1 MTPVGQILV
10 YRSFNDTIYK
20 EYNHGMVI
28 PRPGALDRIV
38 RSFQVHPIVALLGPR
53 QCGKTTLAREFIAG
67 KSEWTFFDL
76 ESATGR
82 RALAAPEEELGRRAG
97 HAVIDEVQ
105 RQPAILEALRVLADR
120 PDTSS
125 RYLLLG
131 SASPVLVRGAQE
143 TLAGRLGIVNLSGL
157 HLGEITGT
165 SGKRG
170 RQNWRTLWERGG
182 FPRSYLAP
190 DDELSGIWRDDFV
203 NSFLERDIP
212 QLGIT
217 TPAEA
222 LRRFWTMIAHYHGQV
237 WNAAEFARAL
247 GSNRPTARR
256 YLDILSGAFM
266 VRVLPPWIENLKK
279 RQTKSPKIY
288 LRDSGLLHTL
298 LEIPSPDALPGHVKV
313 GASFE
318 GFAIEQVLSH
328 LNPRSAYFWRTQAGA
343 ELDLLITHRGKRYG
357 FEVKHSDAPGT
368 TRSMHTA
375 IADLGLE
382 HLWVI
387 YPGTEHYGLREK
399 ITALPIGGVP
409 DLFRDISVDRA

>member
-1 MTPVGQILV
+1 MI
-10 YRSFNDTIYK
+10 
-20 EYNHGMVI
+20 I
-28 PRPGALDRIV
+28 PRPRALDRIA
-38 RSFQVHPIVALLGPR
+38 RSFQVHPVVALLGPR
-53 QCGKTTLAREFIAG
+53 QCGKTTLARQFVSG
-67 KSEWTFFDL
+67 KSGWTFFDL
-76 ESATGR
+76 ESAAGR
-82 RALAAPEEELGRRAG
+82 RALASPEEELGRKTG

-105 RQPAILEALRVLADR
+105 RQPAIFEALRVLVDR
-120 PDTSS
+120 PAARSC
-125 RYLLLG
+125 YLLLG
-131 SASPVLVRGAQE
+131 SASPLLVRGAQE
-143 TLAGRLGIVNLSGL
+143 TLAGRLGVVNLSGFD
-157 HLGEITGT
+157 LGEVVGA
-165 SGKRG
+165 SGKG
-170 RQNWRTLWERGG
+170 DPPNWRTLWERGG

-190 DDELSGIWRDDFV
+190 DDELSRIWRDDFV

-279 RQTKSPKIY
+279 RQIKAPKIY
-288 LRDSGLLHTL
+288 LRDSGLLHAL
-298 LEIPSPDALPGHVKV
+298 LEIASADAFTGHIKV

-328 LNPRSAYFWRTQAGA
+328 LNPRSTYFWRTQAGA
-343 ELDLLITHRGKRYG
+343 ELDLLVTHGGKRYG
-357 FEVKHSDAPGT
+357 FEVKYSDAPGT

-375 IADLGLE
+375 ITDLGLE

-387 YPGTEHYGLREK
+387 YPGTVRYRLREK
-399 ITALPIGGVP
+399 ITALPIF
-409 DLFRDISVDRA
+409 DITSLFPSGRTEA

>member
-1 MTPVGQILV
+1 MIV
-10 YRSFNDTIYK
+10 
-20 EYNHGMVI
+20 
-28 PRPGALDRIV
+28 PRPDAMDRIA
-38 RSFQVHPIVALLGPR
+38 RSFQVHPVVALLGPR

-67 KSEWTFFDL
+67 KTGWTFFDM
-76 ESATGR
+76 ESAAGR
-82 RALAAPEEELGRRAG
+82 RALASPEEELGRRTG

-105 RQPAILEALRVLADR
+105 RQPAIFEALRVLVDR
-120 PDTSS
+120 PDASS

-131 SASPVLVRGAQE
+131 SASPVLARGAQE
-143 TLAGRLGIVNLSGL
+143 TLAGRVGVANLSGF
-157 HLGEITGT
+157 HLGEIGAASTEG
-165 SGKRG
+165 G

-182 FPRSYLAP
+182 FPRSFLAL
-190 DDELSGIWRDDFV
+190 DDELSAIWREDFV
-203 NSFLERDIP
+203 SSFLERDIP

-279 RQTKSPKIY
+279 RQIKAPKIY

-298 LEIPSPDALPGHVKV
+298 LEIPSADAFTGHIKV

-318 GFAIEQVLSH
+318 GFAIEQVLSC
-328 LNPRSAYFWRTQAGA
+328 LDVRSAYFWGTQGGA
-343 ELDLLITHRGKRYG
+343 ELDLLITHEGKRYG
-357 FEVKHSDAPGT
+357 FEVKYSDAPGT

-387 YPGTEHYGLREK
+387 YPGSERYRLRDK
-399 ITALPIGGVP
+399 ITAIPIRDLPEV
-409 DLFRDISVDRA
+409 FRDAKLAAG